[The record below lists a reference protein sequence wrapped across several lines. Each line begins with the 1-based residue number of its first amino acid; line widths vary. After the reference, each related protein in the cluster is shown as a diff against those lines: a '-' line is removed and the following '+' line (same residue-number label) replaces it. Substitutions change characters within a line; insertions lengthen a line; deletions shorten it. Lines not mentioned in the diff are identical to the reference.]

1 MTYILLQI
9 VVAEQPKCPP
19 HTSRDVG
26 STLGKAKVL
35 FFSIRVKIEAL
46 TCDKKLNPK
55 IKRKPAIFIMCK
67 SEYI

>member
-19 HTSRDVG
+19 HTSRYIG

-35 FFSIRVKIEAL
+35 FFSIRGKIKAL
-46 TCDKKLNPK
+46 TCDKKLYPK
-55 IKRKPAIFIMCK
+55 KKKKTCNIYHVQI
-67 SEYI
+67 